1 MKTISSANWRRKSNY
16 KMGTA
21 RKKMPMLKV
30 ITTMVMTRLT
40 KMQTTNLAKMTKT
53 QINLKK

>member
-1 MKTISSANWRRKSNY
+1 
-16 KMGTA
+16 MGTA
-21 RKKMPMLKV
+21 GKKMTMLKV